1 MFVFLD
7 LVIFLELLVD
17 ASVVEDAFVVD
28 KGIEEG
34 AFLFVSKEEERAED
48 ERLNRFFDSEEQGR
62 VGAVRRI
69 IAGVEIDRDESGKED
84 VGQTDGGEDVD
95 LLEFDEVPNAVDEGD
110 GEREPHRNIRAEVIE
125 TFAVFAAF
133 AQNEDGSEDVDKNV
147 SQGAVLLLG
156 GGFSGFFGHVKT
168 IEGDS
173 QRARRERALVGKVS
187 RNSYEE

>member
-7 LVIFLELLVD
+7 LVIFFELLVD
-17 ASVVEDAFVVD
+17 TSVVEDAFVVD
-28 KGIEEG
+28 EGIEER

-48 ERLNRFFDSEEQGR
+48 ERLDRFFDSEEQGR

-84 VGQTDGGEDVD
+84 VGQTDSGEDVD
-95 LLEFDEVPNAVDEGD
+95 LLEFGEVPNTVNERD
-110 GEREPHRNIRAEVIE
+110 GEREPHRNIGPEVIE

-133 AQNEDGSEDVDKNV
+133 AQDEDGSEDVDKNV

-156 GGFSGFFGHVKT
+156 GGFSGFFGHVKR
-168 IEGDS
+168 IVRG
-173 QRARRERALVGKVS
+173 
-187 RNSYEE
+187 